1 MIFLFHPFLSLV
13 LTIYLIIT
21 NEMNSSL
28 RSVVVLLG
36 APLSGEAAKTRAN
49 KRRRSRPNLLAISL
63 PPPAYIT

>member
-36 APLSGEAAKTRAN
+36 APLSDEAAKTRAN
-49 KRRRSRPNLLAISL
+49 KRSRPNLLAISL